1 MGALLFVKL
10 NQVSFAIP
18 MCRLQSALSNAKSKT
33 VNPAQASTRL
43 QIKEFV
49 PNVLILSFFQTIFAH
64 FVETVFSTKPNS
76 ATTETPKTTTA
87 VPQNAESSPH
97 QATPA
102 IPPKTPQS
110 VTSVETASSLSMKTA
125 MTVTLQTT
133 KDASGTVW
141 GS

>member
-1 MGALLFVKL
+1 MGALLFAKL
-10 NQVSFAIP
+10 SQASFAIP
-18 MCRLQSALSNAKSKT
+18 MYLHQSALSNAKSKT

-49 PNVLILSFFQTIFAH
+49 PNVLILSFFQTIFAP
-64 FVETVFSTKPNS
+64 FAETVFSTKPNS

-87 VPQNAESSPH
+87 VPQNVESSPH

-102 IPPKTPQS
+102 IPPKIPQS
-110 VTSVETASSLSMKTA
+110 ATSVETASSPSMKTA
-125 MTVTLQTT
+125 MTAIQQTT
-133 KDASGTVW
+133 KDASGTAW